1 MPERLI
7 RMQEVTARTGFKRS
21 TIYLR
26 MSQGRFPKPIPL
38 GSTNAVAWLE
48 SEIDAWKTNYDS
60 APQERKRTP
69 GAVKRPNTC

>member
-48 SEIDAWKTNYDS
+48 SEIDAWI
-60 APQERKRTP
+60 AEQVHAARPAL
-69 GAVKRPNTC
+69 AVAS